1 MNRRRLYRVATLV
14 VCLLLTGSFMASA
27 VAAAPR
33 NIVVIFADD
42 IGYGDLGCYGATLV
56 KTPNLDRLAR
66 EGMRFTDAHA
76 AASVCTPTR
85 YSLITGQYAWR
96 YPPGASILSG
106 AAPLSIRPQMLT
118 VPKVL
123 KQAGY
128 VTGVVGKWHLGLG
141 TERPDYNQPIV
152 PGPREVG
159 FDYSFIIPATGD
171 RVPCVYVEDGRV
183 AGYDPSDPIAVS
195 YKEPIG
201 DEPTGADHPEL
212 LKVKPSQGHNNTI
225 INGISR
231 IGYMTGGKAARWVD
245 EDMADTITRKAV
257 EFIEK
262 NKDKRF
268 FLHFNTHDIH
278 VPRVPNPRFAGTSR
292 CGTRG
297 DVIQELDWSAGQV
310 LAALD
315 RLGLANDT
323 LVFFSSDNGGVMD
336 DGYQDGSGND
346 TSGHKCN
353 GVLRGYKGGPY
364 EGGHRVPLLARW
376 PGNVPAGASSAELV
390 CTVDLLATVAELAG
404 QRLPDSGDAGPDSFS
419 FVPALLSERPAT
431 PCRDHLVTQ
440 SGNYRE
446 LAIRKGS
453 WKLIPAAAK
462 TAKKADRGV
471 ELYRLDTDLAE
482 TTNLA
487 AEHPEK
493 VRELAA
499 LLDQVRAAG
508 RSRPSGTREQPG
520 GTR

>member
-1 MNRRRLYRVATLV
+1 LYRVVALA
-14 VCLLLTGSFMASA
+14 VCLLFPGALRG
-27 VAAAPR
+27 AAAPPAPR

-56 KTPNLDRLAR
+56 QTPNLDRLAR

-76 AASVCTPTR
+76 QASVCTPTR

-106 AAPLSIRPQMLT
+106 VAPLSVRPQMWT

-141 TERPDYNQPIV
+141 TGQPDYNRPIV

-183 AGYDPSDPIAVS
+183 AGYDPGDPIAVS

-201 DEPTGADHPEL
+201 AEPTGLAHPEL

-225 INGISR
+225 VNGISR
-231 IGYMTGGKAARWVD
+231 IGYMTGGKAARWKD
-245 EDMADTITRKAV
+245 EDMADTITGKAV
-257 EFIEK
+257 AFIEK
-262 NKDKRF
+262 NKDRPF

-278 VPRVPNPRFAGTSR
+278 VPRVPHPRFAGTSR

-297 DVIQELDWSAGQV
+297 DVIQELDWSAGQI
-310 LAALD
+310 LGALD
-315 RLGLANDT
+315 RLGLAADT

-346 TSGHKCN
+346 SSGHKCN
-353 GVLRGYKGGPY
+353 GPLRGYKGGPY
-364 EGGHRVPLLARW
+364 EGGNRVPLLARW
-376 PGNVPAGASSAELV
+376 LGKVPAGTTSAELV
-390 CTVDLLATVAELAG
+390 CTVDLLATVAALTG
-404 QRLPDSGDAGPDSFS
+404 QTLPDSDDAGPDSFS
-419 FVPALLSERPAT
+419 FVPALLSERPER

-440 SGNYRE
+440 SGNFRE
-446 LAIRKGS
+446 LAIRQGP
-453 WKLIPAAAK
+453 WKLIPAAVQA
-462 TAKKADRGV
+462 AKKAARGA

-482 TTNLA
+482 TNNLA
-487 AEHPEK
+487 SQNPEK

-499 LLDQVRAAG
+499 LLDHIRTSG
-508 RSRPSGTREQPG
+508 RSRPSGR
-520 GTR
+520 